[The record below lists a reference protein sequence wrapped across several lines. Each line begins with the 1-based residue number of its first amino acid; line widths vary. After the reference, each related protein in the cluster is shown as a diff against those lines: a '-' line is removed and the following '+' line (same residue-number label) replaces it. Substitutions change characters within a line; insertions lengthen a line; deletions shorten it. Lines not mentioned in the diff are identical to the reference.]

1 MEQILDPQFYVI
13 QLEAARNWL
22 AANALLLSVS
32 TIGQVIVVVAA
43 FLAARLIAPR
53 AQAMIERVT
62 YGRRYESQLRRIA
75 AALAPLT
82 LPIEWLLLL
91 WLAVLIALQAEVAH
105 PIITI
110 VVSLLTAW
118 VVIRLS
124 ASLVRDPVWSRF
136 VTLVAWTIAALNIL
150 GLLDPAM
157 AMLDKAAVTLGGLR
171 ISALTIVKAM
181 LSLAVLLWFA
191 TLASRLLER
200 RVTASPN
207 LTPSLQ
213 VLIVKLLKIVLVVI
227 AVVVALRTV
236 GIDLTAF
243 AVFTGAV
250 GVGIGFGLQKAV
262 SNFISGLSI
271 LIDKSIKPGDVI
283 SVGDTYGWVSS
294 LGTRYVSVVT
304 RDATEYLIPN
314 EDLITQR
321 VINWSFSTAEVRLKL
336 PLAISYNAD
345 IRQAI
350 NLCQESASETL
361 RVLKE
366 PKPVCLL
373 KGFGDNGIDLELRIW
388 INDPKN
394 GISNVK
400 SDVFLR
406 VLDKFRAHG
415 IEIPFPQR
423 DLHLK
428 TPPEIRVV
436 SRGSGSEPPVTQGG
450 SGPQL
455 ELVTS

>member
-1 MEQILDPQFYVI
+1 MEQILDPQFYVT
-13 QLEAARNWL
+13 QWEAARSWL

-32 TIGQVIVVVAA
+32 TIGQLIVVVAA

-53 AQAMIERVT
+53 AQARVERVML
-62 YGRRYESQLRRIA
+62 GRRYEAPLRRIA

-82 LPIEWLLLL
+82 LPIVWLLFL
-91 WLAVLIALQAEVAH
+91 WLSTLIALQAEVAH

-124 ASLVRDPVWSRF
+124 ASLVRDPVWSKF
-136 VTLVAWTIAALNIL
+136 VTLVVWTIAALNIL
-150 GLLDPAM
+150 GLLNPAM
-157 AMLDKAAVTLGGLR
+157 AMLDRAAVTLGGLR
-171 ISALTIVKAM
+171 ISALTIVEAM

-200 RVTASPN
+200 RITALPN

-271 LIDKSIKPGDVI
+271 LLDKSIKPGDVI

-304 RDATEYLIPN
+304 RDGMEYLIPN
-314 EDLITQR
+314 EQLITDR
-321 VINWSFSTAEVRLKL
+321 VINWSYSNSEVRLKL
-336 PLAISYNAD
+336 PLAIAYSAD
-345 IRQAI
+345 VRQAI
-350 NLCQESASETL
+350 ELCLDAARETA
-361 RVLKE
+361 RVLKD

-373 KGFGDNGIDLELRIW
+373 KSFGDNGIDLELRIW

-394 GISNVK
+394 GVSNVR

-406 VLDKFRAHG
+406 IWDKFSAHA

-428 TPPEIRVV
+428 TPPEIQI
-436 SRGSGSEPPVTQGG
+436 VTRAPG
-450 SGPQL
+450 
-455 ELVTS
+455 EAAAAA

>member
-1 MEQILDPQFYVI
+1 VEQILDPQFYVV
-13 QLEAARNWL
+13 QLDAARGWL

-32 TIGQVIVVVAA
+32 TIGQMIVVAGA
-43 FLAARLIAPR
+43 FLGARSIAPR
-53 AQAMIERVT
+53 AQIILERVT
-62 YGRRYESQLRRIA
+62 QGHRYEAQLRRIA
-75 AALAPLT
+75 GALAPLA
-82 LPIEWLLLL
+82 LPIAWLVLL
-91 WLAVLIALQAEVAH
+91 WLSVLIALQAELAH
-105 PIITI
+105 PIIAI
-110 VVSLLTAW
+110 VVNLLTAW

-136 VTLVAWTIAALNIL
+136 VTLVVWTIAALNIL
-150 GLLDPAM
+150 GLLDAAM

-171 ISALTIVKAM
+171 ISALTIVEAM
-181 LSLAVLLWFA
+181 LSLAVLLWLA
-191 TLASRLLER
+191 TVASRLLER
-200 RVTASPN
+200 RITSLPN
-207 LTPSLQ
+207 LTPSLR
-213 VLIVKLLKIVLVVI
+213 VLIVKLLKIVLVVL

-294 LGTRYVSVVT
+294 LGARYVSVVT

-314 EDLITQR
+314 DQLITER
-321 VINWSFSTAEVRLKL
+321 VINWSYSNTEVRLKL
-336 PLAISYNAD
+336 PVAISYSAD
-345 IRQAI
+345 VRQAI
-350 NLCQESASETL
+350 ELCQGAARETP
-361 RVLKE
+361 RVLNE
-366 PKPVCLL
+366 PKPRCLL
-373 KGFGDNGIDLELRIW
+373 KGFGDNGVNLELRIW
-388 INDPKN
+388 INDPKS
-394 GISNVK
+394 GVSNVK

-406 VLDKFRAHG
+406 IWDAFHAQG

-428 TPPEIRVV
+428 GPPEIHIV
-436 SRGSGSEPPVTQGG
+436 SRGRGKAPPGSQGG
-450 SGPQL
+450 PGPR
-455 ELVTS
+455 ERVAP